1 MNMSVRCLFFGK
13 YTPDSI
19 KGILSGSDR
28 MSAVKAVVEAAGG
41 SVNMVSFTRGPYDVV
56 VDMNLPSQ
64 EMMMGAMAT
73 VEASGSMSNTMYL
86 ECVDG
91 DPVWEAA
98 RSIASA
104 YKPANA

>member
-1 MNMSVRCLFFGK
+1 M
-13 YTPDSI
+13 T
-19 KGILSGSDR
+19 
-28 MSAVKAVVEAAGG
+28 AVKAVVEAAGG

-64 EMMMGAMAT
+64 EIMMGAMAT

>member
-1 MNMSVRCLFFGK
+1 MSVRCLFFGK

-28 MSAVKAVVEAAGG
+28 MAAVKAVVEAAGG

-64 EMMMGAMAT
+64 EIMMGAMAT

-86 ECVDG
+86 ECVEG

-98 RSIASA
+98 RSIASS

>member
-1 MNMSVRCLFFGK
+1 MVHAATAIIICSNNNIEIVNF
-13 YTPDSI
+13 PA
-19 KGILSGSDR
+19 
-28 MSAVKAVVEAAGG
+28 AVKAVVEAAGG
-41 SVNMVSFTRGPYDVV
+41 TVNMVSFTRGAYDVV

-73 VEASGSMSNTMYL
+73 VEASGSMSETMYL

-91 DPVWEAA
+91 DPIWDAA
-98 RSIASA
+98 RSIATA

>member
-1 MNMSVRCLFFGK
+1 MSVRCLFFGK

-28 MSAVKAVVEAAGG
+28 MAAVKAVVEAAGG
-41 SVNMVSFTRGPYDVV
+41 SVNMVIFTRGPYDVV

-73 VEASGSMSNTMYL
+73 VEASESMSNTMYL
-86 ECVDG
+86 ECVEG
-91 DPVWEAA
+91 NPVWEAA

>member
-1 MNMSVRCLFFGK
+1 MSVRCLFFGK

-28 MSAVKAVVEAAGG
+28 VAAVKAVVEAAGG

-64 EMMMGAMAT
+64 EIMMGAMAT

-86 ECVDG
+86 ECVEG

>member
-13 YTPDSI
+13 YTSDSI

-28 MSAVKAVVEAAGG
+28 MAAVKAVVEAAGG
-41 SVNMVSFTRGPYDVV
+41 SVNMVSFTRGAFDVV